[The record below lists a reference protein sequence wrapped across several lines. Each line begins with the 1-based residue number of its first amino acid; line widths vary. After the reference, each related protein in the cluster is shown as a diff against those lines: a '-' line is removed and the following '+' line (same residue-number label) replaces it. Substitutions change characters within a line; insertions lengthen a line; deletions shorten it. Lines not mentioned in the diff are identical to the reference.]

1 VGNVENVEGL
11 VCITGFGVSSLPLKY
26 LGFPLE
32 ASNKVK
38 PIWDGV
44 IEKLERQLASLKMM
58 YLSNGGKVTL
68 IKSTLSNLLTYFLS
82 FFFLLTGVANLFEKL
97 QQDFL

>member
-1 VGNVENVEGL
+1 MQSSKFLSFEATLGLKIKLAKVKLVPVGNVESVEGL
-11 VCITGFGVSSLPLKY
+11 VCITGCGVSSLPLKY
-26 LGFPLE
+26 LGFPLG

-58 YLSNGGKVTL
+58 YLS
-68 IKSTLSNLLTYFLS
+68 
-82 FFFLLTGVANLFEKL
+82 
-97 QQDFL
+97 